1 MIFQRR
7 HLRRLWSAVRRT
19 PSDEDFARELR
30 FHLDQAEAELRG
42 RGYSRADARR
52 VVRTRSGGFF
62 QALEALR
69 TQRGLGRTMDLWD
82 DVRYAVRRLM
92 KARRFTVAASTALA
106 LGIGANTMVFTMV
119 NAILIRNLP
128 FDDPDRIVAVWTGN
142 PEGQRQAVSY
152 PDYEDWRDQ
161 TSTLAGLSA
170 YTNSIV
176 NVSDDEQVP
185 DRVFGAYVSPNFFRL
200 LGEQPVLGRDFGP
213 DDDRHGAEP
222 VVLLGYGL
230 WETRYGRDAGV
241 LGRTIR
247 VNALPATV
255 VGVMAPGMRFPN
267 DTDIWIPRMSLPP
280 ESNVPDRGTRSF
292 AVIGRL
298 GPGASVDQARQE
310 LRAIGS
316 RLAEAYPDTNR
327 DRAPDL
333 VDYLDF
339 VTRGEPALLTLTLM
353 GAVAFVLLIAC
364 ANVANLLLARATGRR
379 REIAVRVALGATR
392 PQIVRQLLIES
403 LVLALVA
410 GAVGFLLSILG
421 IRWISSVTR
430 SAAIGM
436 PYWIEFTLDGTVFA
450 FTAALC
456 LVTAVAFGLVPALRV
471 SGTDV
476 TGILKEA
483 TPGSLG
489 GVRARRWAG
498 ALVVGQLVLS
508 LVLLSGAGF
517 MIRSFLALQAME
529 EGFETSD
536 LIATRLFLP
545 VEQYPE
551 ADGRGDLLREFE
563 DRLRLIPALRGQA
576 IASVP
581 PLYGGTLRPLEIEDR
596 MAGEGVTLPVTTV
609 VSVSDGYFDA
619 LRIALTRGR
628 SFRRGDGIEGS
639 EVAIVNER
647 FVEMHLDG
655 EPLGQQIR
663 LPVEGGG
670 AEGPWLTVI
679 GVSPSIRQ
687 RQVEESQPD
696 PVVYLPLRA
705 NPPRFSV
712 ILVRSPADPAR
723 VIPELQEA
731 MRAIDPDLP
740 LYNATTMEQLMADYR
755 IAPRVFVLMLSVFA
769 GIALTI
775 SVVGVYSVAALSVAK
790 RTREIGLR
798 VALGAGQRQTS
809 WLFLR
814 RSLGYLAIGL
824 PAGTLG
830 ALGVGQMLRSVL
842 VQIRP
847 ADPVTLAG
855 TVLLLTVVCI
865 AAGLIPA
872 RRAARLDPMVAL
884 RAE

>member
-1 MIFQRR
+1 MG
-7 HLRRLWSAVRRT
+7 S
-19 PSDEDFARELR
+19 S
-30 FHLDQAEAELRG
+30 
-42 RGYSRADARR
+42 
-52 VVRTRSGGFF
+52 
-62 QALEALR
+62 
-69 TQRGLGRTMDLWD
+69 
-82 DVRYAVRRLM
+82 
-92 KARRFTVAASTALA
+92 
-106 LGIGANTMVFTMV
+106 
-119 NAILIRNLP
+119 P
-128 FDDPDRIVAVWTGN
+128 F
-142 PEGQRQAVSY
+142 S
-152 PDYEDWRDQ
+152 
-161 TSTLAGLSA
+161 
-170 YTNSIV
+170 
-176 NVSDDEQVP
+176 
-185 DRVFGAYVSPNFFRL
+185 
-200 LGEQPVLGRDFGP
+200 GRDFGP
-213 DDDRHGAEP
+213 DDDRDGAEP
-222 VVLLGYGL
+222 VVLLGHGL

-255 VGVMAPGMRFPN
+255 VGVTAPGMRFPN
-267 DTDIWIPRMSLPP
+267 DTDIWIPRVSIPP
-280 ESNVPDRGTRSF
+280 EWNVADRGTRTF
-292 AVIGRL
+292 GVIGRL

-310 LRAIGS
+310 LRAIGA

-333 VDYLDF
+333 IDYLDF

-379 REIAVRVALGATR
+379 REIAVRVAMGATR
-392 PQIVRQLLIES
+392 LRIVRQLLIES

-456 LVTAVAFGLVPALRV
+456 LVTAIAFGLVPALRV

-489 GVRARRWAG
+489 GVRARRWTG

-545 VEQYPE
+545 VEQYPAAE
-551 ADGRGDLLREFE
+551 GRGDLLREFE
-563 DRLRLIPALRGQA
+563 DRLRAIPALRSQA
-576 IASVP
+576 IASAP
-581 PLYGGTLRPLEIEDR
+581 PLAGGALRPLEIEGR
-596 MAGEGVTLPVTTV
+596 TAEEGVTLPVTTV
-609 VSVSDGYFDA
+609 VSISDGYFDA

-628 SFRRGDGIEGS
+628 SFRREDGIEGS

-663 LPVEGGG
+663 LPVEGSG
-670 AEGPWLTVI
+670 ADGPWLTVI

-687 RQVEESQPD
+687 RQVEEPQPD

-705 NPPRFSV
+705 DPPRFSV
-712 ILVRSPADPAR
+712 ILARSPADPAS
-723 VIPELQEA
+723 VIPELREA

-740 LYNATTMEQLMADYR
+740 LYSATTMEQLMADYR

-769 GIALTI
+769 GIALAI

-798 VALGAGQRQTS
+798 VALGAGRKQTS

-824 PAGTLG
+824 PAGILG

-842 VQIRP
+842 VQVRP

-855 TVLLLTVVCI
+855 TVLLLTVVCV

-872 RRAARLDPMVAL
+872 RRAARLHPMVAL

>member
-1 MIFQRR
+1 MTFLNRY
-7 HLRRLWSAVRRT
+7 LRRLWSAVRRT

-30 FHLDQAEAELRG
+30 FHLDQAEAEFRG
-42 RGYSRADARR
+42 RGYSRAEAQQ
-52 VVRTRSGGFF
+52 VARTRSGGFF
-62 QALEALR
+62 EALEALR
-69 TQRGLGRTMDLWD
+69 FQRGLGRTMDLWD
-82 DVRYAVRRLM
+82 DVRYAVRRLV
-92 KARRFTVAASTALA
+92 KAKRFTMAASTALA
-106 LGIGANTMVFTMV
+106 LGIGANTTVFTLV
-119 NAILIRNLP
+119 NAILIRSMP

-161 TSTLAGLSA
+161 ASTLASLAA
-170 YTNSIV
+170 YTNTNV

-185 DRVFGAYVSPNFFRL
+185 ERILGAHVSPNFFRL

-213 DDDRHGAEP
+213 DDDRDGAEP
-222 VVLLGYGL
+222 VALLGHGL
-230 WETRYGRDAGV
+230 WDTRYAGDPGV

-247 VNALPATV
+247 VNGRAVTV

-267 DTDIWIPRMSLPP
+267 DTDIWIPRVNLASGLDLA
-280 ESNVPDRGTRSF
+280 DRGTRSL

-298 GPGASVDQARQE
+298 GTGASVEQARQE
-310 LRAIGS
+310 LRAIGA

-333 VDYLDF
+333 LEFLDF
-339 VTRGEPALLTLTLM
+339 VNGGEPALLMLTLM

-364 ANVANLLLARATGRR
+364 ANVANLLLARTAGRR
-379 REIAVRVALGATR
+379 REIAVRVAMGATR
-392 PQIVRQLLIES
+392 LRIVRQLLIES

-410 GAVGFLLSILG
+410 GAVGFFLSILG
-421 IRWISSVTR
+421 IRWISGVTR

-450 FTAALC
+450 FTAVLC
-456 LVTAVAFGLVPALRV
+456 LVTAVAFGLVPALRA
-471 SGTDV
+471 SGADV
-476 TGILKEA
+476 TGILKEEI
-483 TPGSLG
+483 PGSLG

-508 LVLLSGAGF
+508 LVLLSGTGF

-536 LIATRLFLP
+536 LIAMRLFLP
-545 VEQYPE
+545 LEQYPE
-551 ADGRGDLLREFE
+551 ADERGDLFRDFE
-563 DRLRLIPALRGQA
+563 ERLRSIPALRGQA
-576 IASVP
+576 IASAP
-581 PLYGGTLRPLEIEDR
+581 PLRGGALRPLEIEGR
-596 MAGEGVTLPVTTV
+596 TAEEGVTLPVTTV

-619 LRIALTRGR
+619 LRTALTRGR
-628 SFRRGDGIEGS
+628 SFRRADGIEGS

-655 EPLGQQIR
+655 EPLGQRIR
-663 LPVEGGG
+663 LPIEGSGTD
-670 AEGPWLTVI
+670 GPWLTVI

-687 RQVEESQPD
+687 RQVEERRPD

-705 NPPRFSV
+705 DPPRFSV
-712 ILVRSPADPAR
+712 VLVQSPADPAR
-723 VIPELQEA
+723 VIPDVQDA

-740 LYNATTMEQLMADYR
+740 LYSATTMEELMADYR
-755 IAPRVFVLMLSVFA
+755 IAPRVFVLMLSVCA
-769 GIALTI
+769 AIALTI
-775 SVVGVYSVAALSVAK
+775 SVVGVYSVAALSVAR

-798 VALGAGQRQTS
+798 VALGAGRRQTS

-814 RSLGYLAIGL
+814 RSLGYLAVGL
-824 PAGTLG
+824 PAGILG
-830 ALGVGQMLRSVL
+830 ALGVGQLLRSVL
-842 VQIRP
+842 VQVGPTDP
-847 ADPVTLAG
+847 ATLAG
-855 TVLLLTVVCI
+855 TVLLLTAVCI
-865 AAGLIPA
+865 VAGLIPA
-872 RRAARLDPMVAL
+872 RKAARLDPMVAL

>member
-1 MIFQRR
+1 MTFRSR

-30 FHLDQAEAELRG
+30 FHLEQAEAELRG

-62 QALEALR
+62 RALEALR
-69 TQRGLGRTMDLWD
+69 AQRGLGRTMDLWD
-82 DVRYAVRRLM
+82 DVRYAVRRLV
-92 KARRFTVAASTALA
+92 KARRFTMAASTALA
-106 LGIGANTMVFTMV
+106 LGIGANTMVFTVV

-128 FDDPDRIVAVWTGN
+128 FDNPDRIVAIWTGS
-142 PEGQRQAVSY
+142 PEGERQAVSY
-152 PDYEDWRDQ
+152 PDYEDWRDRA
-161 TSTLAGLSA
+161 TTLAGLSA
-170 YTNSIV
+170 YTNGNV
-176 NVSDDEQVP
+176 NVSGDEQVP
-185 DRVFGAYVSPNFFRL
+185 DRVFGAYVSPNFFGL
-200 LGEQPVLGRDFGP
+200 LGEEPVLGRDFGP
-213 DDDRHGAEP
+213 DDDRDGAEP
-222 VVLLGYGL
+222 VVLLGHGL
-230 WETRYGRDAGV
+230 WETRYARDAGV

-247 VNALPATV
+247 VNTRPATV

-267 DTDIWIPRMSLPP
+267 DTDIWISRVSLPP
-280 ESNVPDRGTRSF
+280 GSNVADRGTRIF
-292 AVIGRL
+292 GVIGRL
-298 GPGASVDQARQE
+298 GPGASVDQARRE

-316 RLAEAYPDTNR
+316 RLAEAYPETNR
-327 DRAPDL
+327 DRGPDL
-333 VDYLDF
+333 LEFLEYVSG
-339 VTRGEPALLTLTLM
+339 GEPALLTLTLM

-364 ANVANLLLARATGRR
+364 ANVASLLFARATDRR
-379 REIAVRVALGATR
+379 REIAVRVAMGATR
-392 PQIVRQLLIES
+392 LRIVRQLLIES
-403 LVLALVA
+403 LVLALVS
-410 GAVGFLLSILG
+410 GAAGFLLSILG
-421 IRWISSVTR
+421 IRWLSGVTR

-456 LVTAVAFGLVPALRV
+456 LLTAVAFGLVPALRV

-476 TGILKEA
+476 RGILKEA

-489 GVRARRWAG
+489 GIGARRWAG
-498 ALVVGQLVLS
+498 ALVVGQFVLS

-545 VEQYPE
+545 PEEYPE

-563 DRLRLIPALRGQA
+563 DRLGSIPALRGQA
-576 IASVP
+576 IASAP
-581 PLYGGTLRPLEIEDR
+581 PLAGGAHRPLETEGR
-596 MAGEGVTLPVTTV
+596 RAGEGVALPVTTV

-655 EPLGQQIR
+655 EPLGQRIR
-663 LPVEGGG
+663 LPVEGSGTD
-670 AEGPWLTVI
+670 GPWLTVI

-687 RQVEESQPD
+687 RQIEEPQPD
-696 PVVYLPLRA
+696 PVVYLPLRTD
-705 NPPRFSV
+705 PPIFSV
-712 ILVRSPADPAR
+712 ILVQSPADPAG

-740 LYNATTMEQLMADYR
+740 LYGATTMEQLMADYR
-755 IAPRVFVLMLSVFA
+755 IAERVFVQMLTAFA
-769 GIALTI
+769 GIALAI
-775 SVVGVYSVAALSVAK
+775 SVVGVYSVAALSVAR

-798 VALGAGQRQTS
+798 IALGAGRRQTS

-814 RSLGYLAIGL
+814 RSLGYLALGL
-824 PAGTLG
+824 AAGILG
-830 ALGVGQMLRSVL
+830 ALGVGQMLRSIL
-842 VQIRP
+842 VQVRP
-847 ADPVTLAG
+847 ADPLTLAG
-855 TVLLLTVVCI
+855 TVLLLTVASVL
-865 AAGLIPA
+865 AGLIPA
-872 RRAARLDPMVAL
+872 RRAARLDPMAAL

>member
-1 MIFQRR
+1 MTFHSR

-42 RGYSRADARR
+42 RGYSRADAQR

-69 TQRGLGRTMDLWD
+69 AQRGLGRTMDLWD
-82 DVRYAVRRLM
+82 DVRYAVRRLVM
-92 KARRFTVAASTALA
+92 ARRFTMAASTALA

-142 PEGQRQAVSY
+142 PEGQRQATSY

-161 TSTLAGLSA
+161 AGTLAGLSA
-170 YTNSIV
+170 HTNGIV

-200 LGEQPVLGRDFGP
+200 LGEQPVLGRDFDP
-213 DDDRHGAEP
+213 DDDRDGAEP
-222 VVLLGYGL
+222 VVLIGHGL

-267 DTDIWIPRMSLPP
+267 DTDIWIPRVSLPP
-280 ESNVPDRGTRSF
+280 EWNVADRGTRSF

-310 LRAIGS
+310 LRAIGA

-379 REIAVRVALGATR
+379 REIAVRVAMGATR
-392 PQIVRQLLIES
+392 LRIVRQLLIES

-421 IRWISSVTR
+421 IRWISGVTR

-456 LVTAVAFGLVPALRV
+456 LVTAIAFGLVPALRGIRNGCHGDPEGGD
-471 SGTDV
+471 SRQPGRRPGT
-476 TGILKEA
+476 
-483 TPGSLG
+483 SLG
-489 GVRARRWAG
+489 G
-498 ALVVGQLVLS
+498 
-508 LVLLSGAGF
+508 
-517 MIRSFLALQAME
+517 
-529 EGFETSD
+529 
-536 LIATRLFLP
+536 
-545 VEQYPE
+545 
-551 ADGRGDLLREFE
+551 
-563 DRLRLIPALRGQA
+563 
-576 IASVP
+576 
-581 PLYGGTLRPLEIEDR
+581 
-596 MAGEGVTLPVTTV
+596 
-609 VSVSDGYFDA
+609 
-619 LRIALTRGR
+619 
-628 SFRRGDGIEGS
+628 
-639 EVAIVNER
+639 
-647 FVEMHLDG
+647 
-655 EPLGQQIR
+655 
-663 LPVEGGG
+663 
-670 AEGPWLTVI
+670 
-679 GVSPSIRQ
+679 
-687 RQVEESQPD
+687 
-696 PVVYLPLRA
+696 
-705 NPPRFSV
+705 
-712 ILVRSPADPAR
+712 
-723 VIPELQEA
+723 
-731 MRAIDPDLP
+731 
-740 LYNATTMEQLMADYR
+740 
-755 IAPRVFVLMLSVFA
+755 
-769 GIALTI
+769 
-775 SVVGVYSVAALSVAK
+775 
-790 RTREIGLR
+790 RTR
-798 VALGAGQRQTS
+798 
-809 WLFLR
+809 
-814 RSLGYLAIGL
+814 
-824 PAGTLG
+824 
-830 ALGVGQMLRSVL
+830 
-842 VQIRP
+842 
-847 ADPVTLAG
+847 D
-855 TVLLLTVVCI
+855 
-865 AAGLIPA
+865 
-872 RRAARLDPMVAL
+872 RAARAEPRAPLRRRFHDPKLPGPPSDGGGVRDIGSDRNQAL
-884 RAE
+884 SPCRAVPGSGGSGRPLARVRGPPPIDAGTSWPGHRVGRPRSPEARFGLSRSKAGWPRKG